1 MNIKDLA
8 QHLGISIGTVSRA
21 LNDKPDVNAKT
32 RERVLNAA
40 VELGYSANASG
51 RSLRRGTTQTVA
63 FMLETGRSETR
74 SGDNFFMR
82 VIDSMQAELDT
93 EGYDLII
100 LPCHSA
106 NDPTEFLK
114 RIIARGTA
122 DAIVVTATMKDDPRI
137 ELLLKSRLPF
147 LTLGRSRLEDRHA
160 WIDLDF
166 KGFVD
171 HTIRKL
177 VDLGHKRIAI
187 TVPPARSN
195 IASLL
200 REAYETAHAETG
212 LDFDPRL
219 IFECEVSESGG
230 NQVTHQLLH
239 MRDRATALLLNY
251 ELMAFGVYSALQ
263 EAGLKPGKDLS
274 VATLRRSKLLRF
286 LNPPVTAFEIDL
298 EKLGRTI
305 AREVLQVLQDG
316 SHRTSIVWP
325 ATMVTTESFTP
336 PDTSNNST

>member
-51 RSLRRGTTQTVA
+51 RSLRRGTTQTIA
-63 FMLETGRSETR
+63 FMLETGQSELR

-82 VIDSMQAELDT
+82 VIDAMQAELDD

-100 LPCHSA
+100 LPCHSK

-114 RIIARGTA
+114 RVIARGTA
-122 DAIVVTATMKDDPRI
+122 DAIVVTATMKNDPRI
-137 ELLLKSRLPF
+137 EFLLKSRLPF
-147 LTLGRSRLEDRHA
+147 LTLGRSRLEDQHP

-166 KGFVD
+166 EGYVEQ
-171 HTIRKL
+171 TIRKL
-177 VDLGHKRIAI
+177 VELGHKRIAI
-187 TVPPARSN
+187 TVPPTRSN

-200 REAYETAHAETG
+200 RETYERAIGETG
-212 LDFDPRL
+212 LDFDPAL

-230 NQVTHQLLH
+230 NQVTHQILG
-239 MRDRATALLLNY
+239 MPNRATALLLNY

-263 EAGLKPGKDLS
+263 EAGLSPGKDLS

-298 EKLGRTI
+298 KELGRTI
-305 AREVLQVLQDG
+305 AREVLQVLRDNT
-316 SHRTSIVWP
+316 HKTRIVWP
-325 ATMVTTESFTP
+325 ATMTVTESFGP
-336 PDTSNNST
+336 PAEG